1 MKIPLI
7 LAALLTTVAL
17 RAETE
22 LKGNPNELKAY
33 LAGLPSTVS
42 ISGESDVKVV
52 ADRAK
57 VTLKVRT
64 ENKSLVDSLRMN
76 QEMRGKVAS
85 LLKEGGISA
94 DQIQAARFSST
105 QKFGVFSE
113 KAKSYVVD
121 NFLKVTVR
129 DEKEFQAVAGAVDRW
144 SEVHFLGIEFEHTGK
159 EAVKARAKAQAC
171 DMAEER
177 RKLYESKF
185 GVKLV
190 AKGFTEATAP
200 TVPVNNAVYGSSVGS
215 LSKGYERDTQLPGG
229 NLDASVG
236 ESGSPF
242 GELTYTAKVI
252 VSYVVESK

>member
-1 MKIPLI
+1 MKIPMI

-33 LAGLPSTVS
+33 LAGLPSTVN
-42 ISGESDVKVV
+42 ISGEGEVKVV
-52 ADRAK
+52 ADRAR

-85 LLKEGGISA
+85 LLKENGIGA

-121 NFLKVTVR
+121 NFLKIVVR

-144 SEVHFLGIEFEHTGK
+144 AEVHFLGIEFEHTGK
-159 EAVKARAKAQAC
+159 EAIKARAKSQAC
-171 DMAEER
+171 DLAEER

-200 TVPVNNAVYGSSVGS
+200 EITVNNAVYGSSYAPS
-215 LSKGYERDTQLPGG
+215 SKGLDRTTGLPGRNAG
-229 NLDASVG
+229 ETVG
-236 ESGSPF
+236 ESGSLF
-242 GELTYTAKVI
+242 GELTYTATVI